1 MNDLIMAL
9 FDKWSAVL
17 IPMAMVF
24 LRVGAFMALVP
35 GFGERTVPARIRL
48 GVAFAFTCIVAPAVS
63 DKLPDAPTGFVAF
76 ALLIA
81 PETLM
86 GLALGVVV
94 RSALLVIEMAGSW
107 AAQSSSLSQMFGA
120 SGEPMPAMSHLFVS
134 AGLALAMIGGLHVRV
149 ASALILSYDAL
160 PAGQF
165 PSAVLMESWGTAHLS
180 SAFALAFSLSAPFVI
195 AALIYNIALGFI
207 NRAMPALMVSFIG
220 APALTAGALAMLVVA
235 APIMLALWWSAFTAL
250 LADPF
255 TVPR

>member
-1 MNDLIMAL
+1 MNNLISAL
-9 FDKWSAVL
+9 FYEWSAIL
-17 IPMAMVF
+17 IPGAMVF

-35 GFGERTVPARIRL
+35 GFGERAIPARVRL
-48 GVAFAFTCIVAPAVS
+48 GIAIAFTCIVAPAVI
-63 DKLPDAPTGFVAF
+63 DKLPGAPVGPVGL
-76 ALLIA
+76 ALLMA
-81 PETLM
+81 PETLI
-86 GLALGVVV
+86 GLALGIVV

-120 SGEPMPAMSHLFVS
+120 GGEPMPAMSHLFVA

-149 ASALILSYDAL
+149 AAALILSYDAL
-160 PAGQF
+160 PVGQF
-165 PSAVLMESWGTAHLS
+165 PAAMLMERWGTAHLAA
-180 SAFALAFSLSAPFVI
+180 AFALAFSLSAPFII

-220 APALTAGALAMLVVA
+220 APALTAGALAMLAIA
-235 APIMLALWWSAFTAL
+235 APIMLTLWWAAFTAL